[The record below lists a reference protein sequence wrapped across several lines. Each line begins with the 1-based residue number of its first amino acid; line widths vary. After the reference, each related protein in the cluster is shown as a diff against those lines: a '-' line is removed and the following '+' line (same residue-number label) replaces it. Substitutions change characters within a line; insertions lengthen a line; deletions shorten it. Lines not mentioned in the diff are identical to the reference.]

1 MFCSRCREPIAK
13 SSDEL
18 CPNCMAE
25 LGITASEPAA
35 PEPDEPSAASPD
47 EPSVASP
54 EPLAAEPAE
63 PAAPPPPTRPP
74 ADVSAVSE
82 AAAPADDGLL
92 IVHGAVDEAAAL
104 ENQADQMEGVSTGP
118 AEDPE
123 PADDPEP
130 SIIEPSYADQAE
142 AAATAPDPDPTPVD
156 ELAPQMIEASFG
168 DQLDTMDHLETMEIP
183 LGPDPMPADDP
194 DAQLVEPPFA
204 DQLES
209 VATEPAPAVR
219 PTLPHTIADQLE
231 AVPTP
236 SGAGPDPP
244 KSKPRERAIQSEVE
258 KLDSVPAPKKKPPG
272 RRPAAPRRKSVG
284 VRLLRA
290 VLLIVVLAAVGAGGY
305 YAGTGKLPPVLAQF
319 PVLTRLLELAPA
331 ASADSVLLILAID
344 ASDATLWIND
354 EFVNRRRHELLAG
367 EYRLRVVAPGYQ
379 PYETT
384 LALSPGDTLEYSVPL
399 QPIPQCDGPQ
409 TVGYNLDALCFDE
422 SPRLVGSVRFA
433 VPLGP
438 TMTRRP
444 STPATLVIEVLTDG
458 SPGTVIV
465 KDPSDVPE
473 FTITAVEF
481 AKGLAYEP
489 AQKNG
494 SAVVGWV
501 ELEFYA
507 GRLGS

>member
-1 MFCSRCREPIAK
+1 
-13 SSDEL
+13 
-18 CPNCMAE
+18 MAE
-25 LGITASEPAA
+25 LGITASEPAE
-35 PEPDEPSAASPD
+35 PEPD

-54 EPLAAEPAE
+54 EPPATE
-63 PAAPPPPTRPP
+63 PAAPPPQPP
-74 ADVSAVSE
+74 ADVSAASE
-82 AAAPADDGLL
+82 AAAPADDALL
-92 IVHGAVDEAAAL
+92 IVHGAIEEDAAL
-104 ENQADQMEGVSTGP
+104 ENQADQMEAVSTEP

-130 SIIEPSYADQAE
+130 HLIEPSVVDQVE
-142 AAATAPDPDPTPVD
+142 STATAPDPDPTPVD
-156 ELAPQMIEASFG
+156 DLAPQMIEESFG
-168 DQLDTMDHLETMEIP
+168 DQLETMATP
-183 LGPDPMPADDP
+183 LAPEPTPADDP
-194 DAQLVEPPFA
+194 DPQLIEPPFA
-204 DQLES
+204 EQLES
-209 VATEPAPAVR
+209 VATEPTPEVR
-219 PTLPHTIADQLE
+219 PTSPQVPPPIADQLV

-236 SGAGPDPP
+236 PTATPGPP
-244 KSKPRERAIQSEVE
+244 SSAPRQQASQSEVE
-258 KLDSVPAPKKKPPG
+258 KLDPVSAPKKKPP
-272 RRPAAPRRKSVG
+272 RRLPTTPRRKSVAA
-284 VRLLRA
+284 RLLRA
-290 VLLIVVLAAVGAGGY
+290 GLLIVVLAAVGAGGY
-305 YAGTGKLPPVLAQF
+305 YAGTGELPPVLAQF
-319 PVLTRLLELAPA
+319 PVLTRLLERTPA
-331 ASADSVLLILAID
+331 VPADSVPGLLIVSID
-344 ASDATLWIND
+344 ANDATLWIND

-379 PYETT
+379 QYETT
-384 LALSPGDTLEYSVPL
+384 LALSPGDTLEHAVPL

-422 SPRLVGSVRFA
+422 SPRLVGSARFA

-444 STPATLVIEVLTDG
+444 SIPATLTIEVLSDG

-481 AKGLAYEP
+481 AKGLTYEP